1 MKLRNLFLASLAV
14 CTMASCSKDDDGI
27 SGPQEVDAYLS
38 FASTTDVMT
47 KASAAGDDDAGNGKE
62 AKIQSLTAY
71 VFDTSTD
78 NKYVISKH
86 VSLEGS
92 GTLGEDYNVTGEGE
106 NQSITSIKAIHVKVA
121 KPATDGGNSSTTFKV
136 VLLANTEYYNDVTQ
150 LADLKGK
157 TTQDITSL
165 NAKEVGSSYLPMHS
179 SELTVGGLKPSS
191 DTEHF
196 MNWYNGASCTSVPA
210 AGKDDHGGDDPTTGV
225 TKVTMTR
232 SIARV
237 QLVSL
242 DADFSALESAGKMI
256 KFDVASVF
264 LANVRANASVMG
276 EENTEAAFYRGA
288 PESFDELQFLIASNN
303 STVDEEL
310 RAAYSDKSLTTAGD
324 PLTDWNFDK
333 YINANSPKSIKG
345 IPFTAN
351 GDGTYAKGE
360 GDGAYQTRLII
371 VGNYYD
377 GNQNKGTRYFHIPLK
392 LVGDVGNVASNKFFK
407 ITATITGEGS
417 PNPDEILENACI
429 NFSIEVAPWN
439 VVEQTEEDTN

>member
-47 KASAAGDDDAGNGKE
+47 KASTEGDADAGNGKE

-71 VFDTSTD
+71 VFDEAG
-78 NKYVISKH
+78 KYVISKH

-92 GTLGEDYNVTGEGE
+92 GTVGEDYNVTGEGE

-121 KPATDGGNSSTTFKV
+121 KPTTEGGNSSTTFKV
-136 VLLANTEYYNDVTQ
+136 VLLA
-150 LADLKGK
+150 
-157 TTQDITSL
+157 
-165 NAKEVGSSYLPMHS
+165 
-179 SELTVGGLKPSS
+179 
-191 DTEHF
+191 EHF
-196 MNWYNGASCTSVPA
+196 INWYNGASSCTPEKVTAKDDHTGSIPA
-210 AGKDDHGGDDPTTGV
+210 AGA
-225 TKVTMTR
+225 TKVIMTR

-242 DADFSALESAGKMI
+242 KADFSALESDGKTI
-256 KFDVASVF
+256 RFDVTSVF

-276 EENTEAAFYRGA
+276 EENTGASFYRGA
-288 PESFDELQFLIASNN
+288 PESFDEHQFLIALN
-303 STVDEEL
+303 STVDEAL
-310 RAAYSDKSLTTAGD
+310 VATYSDRSLTTAGNA
-324 PLTDWNFDK
+324 LTGWDFDK
-333 YINANSPKSIKG
+333 YINANSPESIMG

-351 GDGTYAKGE
+351 GDGSYSKEE
-360 GDGAYQTRLII
+360 GGAYQTRLII
-371 VGNYYD
+371 AGNYYD
-377 GNQNKGTRYFHIPLK
+377 GNQSKGTRYFHIPLK
-392 LVGDVGNVASNKFFK
+392 LVGDAGNVASNKFFK
-407 ITATITGEGS
+407 VSATITGEGS

-439 VVEQTEEDTN
+439 VVEQTEDDTN